1 MSLFQKYISGKEVG
15 GSAASYLPARE
26 EWQVRTNE
34 WSQDT
39 ASPPTCARTILELSR
54 TRAEAVL
61 SPSLSLPLA
70 FSSVS
75 AVTAAF
81 FLLPPSPS
89 LPTPIS
95 LPLPLPPPLPQPPPL
110 DPRHLHI
117 SHTSH
122 LGDCLP
128 PSIIISDEE
137 HTRRSCCHGI
147 PIHNTSAAPTRC
159 WCRLVSAVCEGRRKI
174 GVIPCS
180 MVLTQTRTASLRDPN
195 KFPTTQL
202 FLLGRCCIT
211 SSQRSDH
218 YALIPVPKQ
227 HWYDSQSQSQSHRY
241 SLGHGNSFSTSMLE
255 TRAMRPFTPGS
266 SSRQCLSPKLSSASK
281 CCDPH
286 HKRDSCAECVA
297 SGVV

>member
-1 MSLFQKYISGKEVG
+1 MNGAKTE
-15 GSAASYLPARE
+15 
-26 EWQVRTNE
+26 QV
-34 WSQDT
+34 
-39 ASPPTCARTILELSR
+39 PPTCARTILELSR

-61 SPSLSLPLA
+61 SLSPSLPLA

-137 HTRRSCCHGI
+137 HTRRSCCHAI
-147 PIHNTSAAPTRC
+147 PIHNTSAPTRC

-218 YALIPVPKQ
+218 HALIPVPKQ
-227 HWYDSQSQSQSHRY
+227 HWYDSQSQSPSHRY
-241 SLGHGNSFSTSMLE
+241 FLGHGNSFSTSMLE

-286 HKRDSCAECVA
+286 HKRGSCAECVA

>member
-1 MSLFQKYISGKEVG
+1 MIAFRPRSSSATKSIPGGGVVAESQYTTLLLHQLAVG
-15 GSAASYLPARE
+15 VG
-26 EWQVRTNE
+26 
-34 WSQDT
+34 
-39 ASPPTCARTILELSR
+39 
-54 TRAEAVL
+54 
-61 SPSLSLPLA
+61 
-70 FSSVS
+70 
-75 AVTAAF
+75 
-81 FLLPPSPS
+81 
-89 LPTPIS
+89 
-95 LPLPLPPPLPQPPPL
+95 
-110 DPRHLHI
+110 
-117 SHTSH
+117 
-122 LGDCLP
+122 
-128 PSIIISDEE
+128 
-137 HTRRSCCHGI
+137 
-147 PIHNTSAAPTRC
+147 

-227 HWYDSQSQSQSHRY
+227 HWYDSQSQSPSHRY

-255 TRAMRPFTPGS
+255 TRAMRPFTPGF
-266 SSRQCLSPKLSSASK
+266 SSRQCLSPKLFSASK